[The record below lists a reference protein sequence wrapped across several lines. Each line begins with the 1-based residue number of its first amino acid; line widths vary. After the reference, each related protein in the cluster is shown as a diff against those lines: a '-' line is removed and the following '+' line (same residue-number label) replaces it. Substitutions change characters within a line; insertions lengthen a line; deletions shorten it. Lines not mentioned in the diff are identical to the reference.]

1 MEVMENQRDIDAI
14 LRKLAES
21 VKANEEITIF
31 SKSEVVE
38 IRKMLAG
45 YAMFQS
51 WGKLGKL
58 VIWLIITAAALKV
71 GIDNLGMHK

>member
-1 MEVMENQRDIDAI
+1 MMSDDQLDVDLI

-31 SKSEVVE
+31 SKAEVVE

-51 WGKLGKL
+51 WGTLGKWI
-58 VIWLIITAAALKV
+58 IWLIITAAAVKV
-71 GIDNLGMHK
+71 GIDNLGIGR

>member
-1 MEVMENQRDIDAI
+1 MSEQTDIEA
-14 LRKLAES
+14 LLQKLAAS
-21 VKANEEITIF
+21 VKSEEEITIF

-45 YAMFQS
+45 FAMFQS

-58 VIWLIITAAALKV
+58 VIWLVITAAALKV
-71 GIDNLGMHK
+71 GFDNLGIVK